1 MLNQQKRFHSC
12 IDPYV
17 ITWIRHDF
25 NALPWHGSVFLTGSG
40 ISETQTTITE
50 RSTSGMRTM
59 CWLSKGLC
67 NCAKLLSHFQED
79 VFCQLMHITSTS
91 CRLLQGGIHLVQGGL
106 FLRKLLFSIHPK
118 RYLMF
123 IALPCSMAVLG
134 LFLHTL
140 ISWYLLVDQ
149 EFKDTLK
156 YIESIR
162 STAEPYGI
170 CRIVPPPSWKPP
182 CLLKEKNIW
191 ECSKFCTRVQ
201 KVDKLQNRKSSKK
214 GRRGGMMKKR
224 RKLLELEDNNN
235 INHNQTGVQQNQ
247 ERFGFEPGPEFTLQ
261 TFKKYADDT
270 VLLSSR

>member
-12 IDPYV
+12 VDPYV

-106 FLRKLLFSIHPK
+106 SLNSWSTR
-118 RYLMF
+118 RY
-123 IALPCSMAVLG
+123 
-134 LFLHTL
+134 HE
-140 ISWYLLVDQ
+140 ISVCKNKPSTAILQGSAINIRYLLVDQ

-201 KVDKLQNRKSSKK
+201 KVDKL
-214 GRRGGMMKKR
+214 
-224 RKLLELEDNNN
+224 
-235 INHNQTGVQQNQ
+235 
-247 ERFGFEPGPEFTLQ
+247 
-261 TFKKYADDT
+261 
-270 VLLSSR
+270 